1 MLRSYLTLRSLA
13 KRAQPDAAFRVRM
26 HERFAKRAGE
36 QELGVRH
43 TFLHP
48 FRLAFAGS
56 GVLAIALISTGAYA
70 YQSTSISPTSSL
82 YDLRETI
89 EDAESSYVAPILG
102 NEEEVELQ
110 HLQRNDHEI
119 ELIDKEMQDLE
130 AENAT
135 VL

>member
-1 MLRSYLTLRSLA
+1 MFRSYFMLRSLA
-13 KRAQPDAAFRVRM
+13 KRAQPDAAFRARL
-26 HERFAKRAGE
+26 HERFTQQASNQGAG
-36 QELGVRH
+36 LRH

-56 GVLAIALISTGAYA
+56 GALAIVLISTGAYA

-82 YDLRETI
+82 YDLRETL
-89 EDAESSYVAPILG
+89 EDAESSYVAPIMG

-119 ELIDKEMQDLE
+119 ELIDKEMRDLE
-130 AENAT
+130 AENIT